1 MKIGI
6 VVPQGW
12 VLEYA
17 GWDGPSAW
25 AQTVA
30 VARQAEGLGFES
42 LWMYDHFHHWPRPSD
57 EVVFEPF
64 VALTALAALT
74 RRVRIGHIVIC
85 TGFRNP
91 ALTAKMISTLDVVS
105 GGRAE
110 LGIGAGWKQEE
121 WEAFGY
127 DYPSTRERLAML
139 RDHLEVITRMLEPG
153 AGRASFEGQYA
164 RVAGAVN
171 QPKPVQQP
179 RVPVMVG
186 GNGPEVTWRLA
197 ARYADELNL
206 DGLTPDEVAQALPV
220 IQARCEEIDRDPAT
234 LAISVHTWRESPG
247 VNDPGQQRVDL
258 YAAYADLGL
267 ARVQSFIDGAV
278 DGPEALGSFAADLR
292 AAGAELGPE
301 FAGD

>member
-1 MKIGI
+1 MKVGV

-17 GWDGPSAW
+17 GWNGPEAW
-25 AQTVA
+25 ERTVTVA
-30 VARQAEGLGFES
+30 HQAEALGFES
-42 LWMYDHFHHWPRPSD
+42 LWMYDHFHHWPAPTD
-57 EVVFEPF
+57 DPVFEPF
-64 VALTALAALT
+64 VALSALAALT
-74 RRVRIGHIVIC
+74 RRVRIGHIVVC

-121 WEAFGY
+121 WEAYGY
-127 DYPSTRERLAML
+127 DYPSTPTRLATL

-153 AGRASFEGQYA
+153 EGRATFSGRYA

-186 GNGPEVTWRLA
+186 GNGPDVTWRLA
-197 ARYADELNL
+197 ARFADELNL
-206 DGLTPDEVAQALPV
+206 DGMTPSEVAQALPV
-220 IQARCEEIDRDPAT
+220 VRARCEEIGRDPAS
-234 LAISVHTWRESPG
+234 LRISVHTWREAPG
-247 VNDPGQQRVDL
+247 VSDRGQRRVDL
-258 YAAYADLGL
+258 YGAYAALGL
-267 ARVQSFIDGAV
+267 SRVQSFVDGMV
-278 DGPEALGSFAADLR
+278 DGPEALEAFADDLR
-292 AAGAELGPE
+292 AAGVSLTP
-301 FAGD
+301 